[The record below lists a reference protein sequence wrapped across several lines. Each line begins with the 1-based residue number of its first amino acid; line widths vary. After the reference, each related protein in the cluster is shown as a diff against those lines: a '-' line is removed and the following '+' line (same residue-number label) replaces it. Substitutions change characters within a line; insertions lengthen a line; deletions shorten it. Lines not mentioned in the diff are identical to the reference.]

1 MFQDNCLL
9 FLKVITFKF
18 VALKK
23 KQHKQ
28 LYQLDSGHKM
38 INDI

>member
-1 MFQDNCLL
+1 MFQDNCLFIFKSL
-9 FLKVITFKF
+9 TFKL
-18 VALKK
+18 VALK

-38 INDI
+38 IKKI